1 MGLVGGLFKII
12 FFPFYI
18 LRTIFTS
25 KQYRIYLDQKEELQK
40 QIREIDKARKEVK
53 RQEEVDPDKIKML
66 DERQDHIKRAIGELR
81 KTYRSQRRLD
91 RKPTSMGRFR
101 IEKRR
106 EKRLR
111 KIAGKLE

>member
-1 MGLVGGLFKII
+1 MGLIGGIFKTV

-25 KQYRIYLDQKEELQK
+25 KQYRIYLEQKGGLQK
-40 QIREIDKARKEVK
+40 QIREINKARIEVK
-53 RQEEVDPDKIKML
+53 KQKEVDPDKLKML
-66 DERQDHIKRAIGELR
+66 DERERHIKRAIRELR
-81 KTYRSQRRLD
+81 KTYLSQRRLD
-91 RKPTSMGRFR
+91 RKPTSMYRFR

-106 EKRLR
+106 ERRLR